1 MSQEI
6 SFAHWI
12 NTCMI
17 KKTLGLSLDQWFSR
31 CVAWTSAWAL
41 SESFWKCRWP
51 GSSLEAEMA
60 GVGPATCTWQ
70 GSWTVLTQALNS
82 EIHCSVLLSQT
93 GQTCKQILFLF
104 CVETYGIHPFP
115 STAQTSKKKKKE
127 ANDKIYF
134 KKIKKNLIL
143 VSPPIHSSKAGS
155 HMLVCKIKYKRHL
168 RWGVETAKKPPKEYN
183 EKSIILFNK
192 LIELYKTYY
201 ALCLIFVSK

>member
-1 MSQEI
+1 MSRKPNLPWKRQHSYPDVDAQHRPRGWVLLGRGGGPTQRALGSRGLSPWTSRIIKMSQEI

-31 CVAWTSAWAL
+31 CVAWTAAWAL
-41 SESFWKCRWP
+41 SESFWKCRRP
-51 GSSLEAEMA
+51 GSSLESEMA

-82 EIHCSVLLSQT
+82 EVHGSVLLSQT

-115 STAQTSKKKKKE
+115 STAQTSKKK
-127 ANDKIYF
+127 NR
-134 KKIKKNLIL
+134 
-143 VSPPIHSSKAGS
+143 S
-155 HMLVCKIKYKRHL
+155 
-168 RWGVETAKKPPKEYN
+168 
-183 EKSIILFNK
+183 
-192 LIELYKTYY
+192 
-201 ALCLIFVSK
+201 